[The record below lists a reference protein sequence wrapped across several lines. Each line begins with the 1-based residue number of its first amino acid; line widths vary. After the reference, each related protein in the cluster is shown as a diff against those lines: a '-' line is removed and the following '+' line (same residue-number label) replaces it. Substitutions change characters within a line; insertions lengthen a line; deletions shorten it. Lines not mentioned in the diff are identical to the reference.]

1 VDSSGTESDSAGRAT
16 RWTWLAYGYAALVAC
31 ALGYGLLGMPVQ
43 VSDSLNNIV
52 EASQGSLS
60 RLLVS
65 NFWARGYL
73 RPFLWGLIRV
83 VFDLSN
89 GHYFE
94 WFRGWHVAQVAVLIG
109 LFVAL
114 LRVRRATDAAVVP
127 LGLAALIG
135 IHTFW
140 GTIREAFPINTFMT
154 ILLCCYG
161 AVWLALGPP
170 RWWRDVAAALLLIFA
185 ALTVESGL
193 LVGVVFVAAWLAGA
207 RGLSRA
213 GAAAQVALVA
223 GYFVLRFLI
232 LDIGSPGLTER
243 SSGFGFGVIDRAEL
257 AARFGANPLPFY
269 AYNVGTSLLSLLISE
284 PRGGIFVT
292 TQRVLTG
299 EWSVLNVVGVGASF
313 LGTCLIAAFVWQRRG
328 EWWARRFTR
337 DDQLVA
343 IFLAV
348 AAANAVICYA
358 YTKDVILS
366 PAGACYALA
375 LAVAA
380 RHFLARAPV
389 TAMRTAVASVVM
401 LLLSTGWAFR
411 AVAAQIDLRH
421 AAGVARGEWVY
432 VDRWLTEQNVVPAT
446 DAGRAIVT
454 QLHDDAVFRHPMRP
468 PLVGHWVKWFEE

>member
-1 VDSSGTESDSAGRAT
+1 VTGGGPT

-31 ALGYGLLGMPVQ
+31 AVGYGLLGMPVQ
-43 VSDSLNNIV
+43 VSDSLNNII
-52 EASQGSLS
+52 EASEGSLS

-73 RPFLWGLIRV
+73 RPFLWGLIRI

-94 WFRGWHVAQVAVLIG
+94 WFRGWHVAQVTLLAG

-161 AVWLALGPP
+161 AAWLALGPP
-170 RWWRDVAAALLLIFA
+170 RWWRDVSAGLLMVFA

-193 LVGVVFVAAWLAGA
+193 LVSVVFVAAWLAGA
-207 RGLSRA
+207 RGLSRT
-213 GAAAQVALVA
+213 GVAAQVALVA
-223 GYFVLRFLI
+223 GYFVLRFVV
-232 LDIGSPGLTER
+232 LDIGSPGLSER
-243 SSGFGFGVIDRAEL
+243 SSGFGFGVLERDEL
-257 AARFGANPLPFY
+257 VARFGANPWPFY
-269 AYNVGTSLLSLLISE
+269 AYNVGTSLLSLLASE
-284 PRGGIFVT
+284 PRGGTFVAT
-292 TQRVLTG
+292 KRLLTG
-299 EWSVLNVVGVGASF
+299 DWSGLNVVSIGVSV
-313 LGTCLIAAFVWQRRG
+313 LGSALIAVYVWNRRG
-328 EWWARRFTR
+328 EWRARRFTA

-348 AAANAVICYA
+348 AAANDVLCYG

-366 PAGACYALA
+366 PAGAFYALA

-380 RHFLARAPV
+380 RHALERASF
-389 TAMRTAVASVVM
+389 TAPRTIAVGVLL
-401 LLLSTGWAFR
+401 LLLSTGWGLR
-411 AVAAQIDLRH
+411 AVAAQIDLRQ
-421 AAGVARGEWVY
+421 AAQAVRVEWAY
-432 VDRWLTEQNVVPAT
+432 VDRWLEEQDVVPTT
-446 DAGRAIVT
+446 DAGRAIVR
-454 QLHDDAVFRHPMRP
+454 QLQEDAIWNHPMRP
-468 PLVGHWVKWFEE
+468 ALAGDWLEWFEE

>member
-1 VDSSGTESDSAGRAT
+1 VTVGGPT

-31 ALGYGLLGMPVQ
+31 AVGYGLLGMPVQ

-52 EASQGSLS
+52 EASEGSLS

-94 WFRGWHVAQVAVLIG
+94 WFRGWHVGQVALLVG

-114 LRVRRATDAAVVP
+114 LRVRRAADAAVVP

-161 AVWLALGPP
+161 AAWLALGPP
-170 RWWRDVAAALLLIFA
+170 RWWRDVSAGLLMVFA

-193 LVGVVFVAAWLAGA
+193 LVAVVFVAAWLAGA
-207 RGLSRA
+207 RGLSRTGVA
-213 GAAAQVALVA
+213 GQVALVA
-223 GYFVLRFLI
+223 GYFVLRFVV
-232 LDIGSPGLTER
+232 LDIGSPGLSER
-243 SSGFGFGVIDRAEL
+243 STGFGFGVLERDQV
-257 AARFGANPLPFY
+257 AARFGANPWPLY
-269 AYNVGTSLLSLLISE
+269 AYNVGTSLLSLLASE
-284 PRGGIFVT
+284 PRGGTFVAT
-292 TQRVLTG
+292 NRLLTG
-299 EWSVLNVVGVGASF
+299 EWSGLNVVS
-313 LGTCLIAAFVWQRRG
+313 IAASVLGSALIGVYVWSRRA
-328 EWWARRFTR
+328 EWRARRFTA

-348 AAANAVICYA
+348 AAANAVLCYG

-366 PAGACYALA
+366 PAGAFYALA

-380 RHFLARAPV
+380 RHALERASV
-389 TAMRTAVASVVM
+389 TALRIAAVGVM
-401 LLLSTGWAFR
+401 LLLLSAGWGLR
-411 AVAAQIDLRH
+411 AVAAQLDLRQ
-421 AAGVARGEWVY
+421 AAQAVRVEWAY
-432 VDRWLTEQNVVPAT
+432 VDRWLEEQDVVPTT
-446 DAGRAIVT
+446 DAGRAIVR
-454 QLHDDAVFRHPMRP
+454 QLQEDAIWNHPLRP
-468 PLVGHWVKWFEE
+468 TLAGDWLEWFEE

>member
-1 VDSSGTESDSAGRAT
+1 MTGGGPT

-31 ALGYGLLGMPVQ
+31 AVGYGLLGMPVQ

-52 EASQGSLS
+52 QASEGSLS

-73 RPFLWGLIRV
+73 RPFLWGLIRI

-94 WFRGWHVAQVAVLIG
+94 WFRGWHVAQVALLAG
-109 LFVAL
+109 LFVSL
-114 LRVRRATDAAVVP
+114 LRVRRAVDAAVVP

-161 AVWLALGPP
+161 AAWLALGPT
-170 RWWRDVAAALLLIFA
+170 RWWRDVAAALLMVFA

-193 LVGVVFVAAWLAGA
+193 LVAVVFVAAWLAGA
-207 RGLSRA
+207 RGLSRT

-223 GYFVLRFLI
+223 GYFVLRFVV
-232 LDIGSPGLTER
+232 LDIGSPGLSER
-243 SSGFGFGVIDRAEL
+243 SSGYGFGVLERDEL
-257 AARFGANPLPFY
+257 VARFGANPWPFY
-269 AYNVGTSLLSLLISE
+269 AYNVGTSLLSLLASE
-284 PRGGIFVT
+284 PRGGTFVAT
-292 TQRVLTG
+292 HRLLTG
-299 EWSVLNVVGVGASF
+299 EWSGLNVVTIGATL
-313 LGTCLIAAFVWQRRG
+313 LGSALIAAYVWSRRA
-328 EWWARRFTR
+328 EWRARRFTA

-348 AAANAVICYA
+348 AAANAVLCYG

-366 PAGACYALA
+366 PAGAFYALA

-380 RHFLARAPV
+380 RHALDRAPS
-389 TAMRTAVASVVM
+389 TALRTATVSVVL
-401 LLLSTGWAFR
+401 LLLSTGWGLR
-411 AVAAQIDLRH
+411 AVAAQLDLRQ
-421 AAGVARGEWVY
+421 AAQAVRVEWAH
-432 VDRWLTEQNVVPAT
+432 VDRWLQEQDVVPTT
-446 DAGRAIVT
+446 DTGRAIVR
-454 QLHDDAVFRHPMRP
+454 QLQEDAIWNHPARP
-468 PLVGHWVKWFEE
+468 ALAGDWLEFFEE